1 MQIDGNTL
9 TINNVIKVARNRE
22 KVELS
27 KGCIEKIED
36 SRRIVEKLSN
46 EKVVY
51 GLNTGFGEFA
61 RVKIKKKDRIKLQ
74 LNLLRSHSCGIGKPL
89 SEATARATMLLRA
102 NTLAKGNSGVRIE
115 LIEKLIE
122 LLNKDI
128 YPHIP
133 EKGSVGSS
141 GDLVPLA
148 HMSLLLIGEGRGYC
162 NKRLMSGKNC
172 LKKSGIKPIKLREK
186 EGLALIN
193 GTPVMTA
200 IAALAI
206 YDSVTLLKAAEIAC
220 AMSIEA
226 LLASNSF
233 LLEELHRARNIEG
246 QIVCA
251 RNLRELVEGSE
262 IIESHRECRAVQDSY
277 SLRCSPQVIGSFHEA
292 LKFSE
297 AVVKKEINS
306 ACDNPLIFDGNA
318 ISGGNFHGEPIAQL
332 MDFFAISLAEIG
344 NISERRIF
352 RCLDENLSN
361 LPPSLVEN
369 SGLNNGFMMTQYVA
383 ASLVSE
389 NKVLCHPASVD
400 SIPTAA
406 NQEDHVSMGTISAR
420 KAREVLENVKHVVA
434 IELLVASQALD
445 FRRPLRFGA
454 GSERGYNFIRDSLG
468 IKFLEED
475 RSLANDIKKVADHLE
490 GLVQFV
496 EEETKLEI

>member
-1 MQIDGNTL
+1 L
-9 TINNVIKVARNRE
+9 
-22 KVELS
+22 
-27 KGCIEKIED
+27 
-36 SRRIVEKLSN
+36 
-46 EKVVY
+46 
-51 GLNTGFGEFA
+51 
-61 RVKIKKKDRIKLQ
+61 
-74 LNLLRSHSCGIGKPL
+74 
-89 SEATARATMLLRA
+89 
-102 NTLAKGNSGVRIE
+102 
-115 LIEKLIE
+115 
-122 LLNKDI
+122 
-128 YPHIP
+128 
-133 EKGSVGSS
+133 
-141 GDLVPLA
+141 
-148 HMSLLLIGEGRGYC
+148 
-162 NKRLMSGKNC
+162 
-172 LKKSGIKPIKLREK
+172 LKKGIKPIKLREK

-206 YDSVTLLKAAEIAC
+206 YDSETLLKAAEIAC

-306 ACDNPLIFDGNA
+306 ACDNPLIFAGNA

-454 GSERGYNFIRDSLG
+454 GSERGYNFIRDNLG

-475 RSLANDIKKVADHLE
+475 RSLANDITKVADHLE
-490 GLVQFV
+490 ELVQFV
-496 EEETKLEI
+496 EKETKLEI